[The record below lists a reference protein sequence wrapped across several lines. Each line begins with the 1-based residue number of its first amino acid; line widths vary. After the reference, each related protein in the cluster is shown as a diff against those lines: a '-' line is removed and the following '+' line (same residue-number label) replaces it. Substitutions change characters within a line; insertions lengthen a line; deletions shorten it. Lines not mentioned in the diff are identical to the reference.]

1 MKVAYG
7 VELAEAVR
15 KTEDKRD
22 RANYGVWIRQTQYY
36 VSDGQYVRQL
46 HLARPMTEDCA
57 KALAAQLKGTAQQVR
72 VVELLADDEV
82 YLPTTLD
89 ELRNGPSSPKQSEPA
104 GLVQLKAA
112 IDELFKSGLTPI
124 EVMDICTRAVI
135 QG

>member
-7 VELAEAVR
+7 IELAEAVR

-36 VSDGQYVRQL
+36 FKDGEYVRHIHQ
-46 HLARPMTEDCA
+46 ATPMTEQCA
-57 KALAAQLKGTAQQVR
+57 KQLAAKLKNTAQQVT

-82 YLPTTLD
+82 YLPMNLD
-89 ELRNGPSSPKQSEPA
+89 ELTNGPSSPTESA
-104 GLVQLKAA
+104 GRVQLKAA
-112 IDELFKSGLTPI
+112 IDELFKSGLSQV
-124 EVMDICTRAVI
+124 EVMDLCTHAVI